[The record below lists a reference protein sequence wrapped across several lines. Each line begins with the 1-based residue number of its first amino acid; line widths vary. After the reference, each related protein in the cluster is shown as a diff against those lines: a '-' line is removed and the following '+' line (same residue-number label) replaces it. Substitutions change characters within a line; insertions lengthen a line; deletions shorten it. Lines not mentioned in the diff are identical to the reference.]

1 MIVTNIRK
9 NAREALKGKWSI
21 ASIIMFITMLIG
33 IIVNVVVYKFQEQ
46 EVLINIIAGIY
57 VFISIPLNVGVIY
70 SFLKLK
76 RNEEVKL
83 FDFLKL
89 TGENFAKSWAIAWMV
104 ILKMILPIICVIVA
118 ITLYAIMMFTSFKA
132 GFGLIL
138 LGVFVV
144 LIAIFYAVVR
154 GLLYILAYYVA
165 YDHPE
170 MSIGEAVNE
179 SARLMNGHRG
189 DYFVLVL
196 SFLGWGILAVLS
208 LGIGYIWLTPYIQ
221 TALICFYDEIVEKD
235 KGNAKSKK
243 TVKE

>member
-1 MIVTNIRK
+1 MIATNIRK

-46 EVLINIIAGIY
+46 EVLVNIITGIY

-70 SFLKLK
+70 TFLKLK

-132 GFGLIL
+132 GFGLLL

-165 YDHPE
+165 YDHPD
-170 MSIGEAVNE
+170 MRISEAVSE

-189 DYFVLVL
+189 DYFVLIL

-208 LGIGYIWLTPYIQ
+208 LGIGFIWLTPYIQ

-235 KGNAKSKK
+235 KENSEAKK